1 MGTTEETKFFPAVG
15 WMTSMRTTTKRKIK
29 FPATGWMTSRGA
41 RNNLS
46 QFTGSSSS
54 VCPSVVASSARC
66 VQRTTGAAGFCRK
79 NQARKLLK
87 LSQPATR
94 PETDTET
101 ERERQGETDL
111 RHAERD
117 KE

>member
-1 MGTTEETKFFPAVG
+1 MA
-15 WMTSMRTTTKRKIK
+15 TTK
-29 FPATGWMTSRGA
+29 
-41 RNNLS
+41 NLS
-46 QFTGSSSS
+46 QFTSSSSS

-94 PETDTET
+94 PER
-101 ERERQGETDL
+101 ERERDRERQTSDMPRET
-111 RHAERD
+111 
-117 KE
+117 KSK